1 MAAPVTAVTPQ
12 VAAVLG
18 RSPDVIALQEL
29 TLASYPQWCDAL
41 LGEGFSVASTIDLVR
56 APYPTTRPPIRRRYF
71 NAIAARGAVAPLPG
85 LDFTD
90 PEQARVAFP
99 EKYLAAR
106 VVIDATG
113 LELHNAHL
121 PPGST
126 RGVIKPQAFSAIRR
140 RTDAVSG
147 PIVLCGDFNT
157 PQREDA
163 TSVTTWASSHPAL
176 CDEWDAAE
184 RSVLENP
191 RLRDVYRELRDVDA
205 PFAASHFT
213 GRPHD
218 AMTTST
224 RPLTFSRWPAR
235 ITRIGSS
242 SDSVIT
248 PRSRRTSNCAGSAFT
263 RSYRGATTTQWFT
276 ARDKPTYN
284 CLSWVA

>member
-1 MAAPVTAVTPQ
+1 MRLICWNVNGRAGDGCHAQ

-18 RSPDVIALQEL
+18 RSPDFIALQEL

-56 APYPTTRPPIRRRYF
+56 APYPTMQPPIRRRYF

-99 EKYLAAR
+99 EKYLAVR

-113 LELHNAHL
+113 LEVHNAHL

-140 RTDAVSG
+140 RTDAVSEPG
-147 PIVLCGDFNT
+147 VLCGDFNT

-184 RSVLENP
+184 RNVLENP
-191 RLRDVYRELRDVDA
+191 RMRDVYRELRDVDA

-213 GRPHD
+213 G
-218 AMTTST
+218 T
-224 RPLTFSRWPAR
+224 
-235 ITRIGSS
+235 
-242 SDSVIT
+242 T
-248 PRSRRTSNCAGSAFT
+248 PRRYDHIYASADILAVACTYHADWLERR
-263 RSYRGATTTQWFT
+263 
-276 ARDKPTYN
+276 
-284 CLSWVA
+284 LSDHAAVEADLELRR